1 LKVIPAIDLKDGQ
14 CVRLEQG
21 DLNRVSVFGDDP
33 VAMARRWEA
42 TGAELLHV
50 VDLQAAVAGR
60 VVHGEIIGRMAA
72 AVSIPVQIGG
82 GVRDLDALERYL
94 ELGVSR
100 VILGTAALRDPEF
113 LRSAATKHPGRII
126 VGVDARDGRVAVQG
140 WTEATD
146 QDVLEVAGAWRGLD
160 LAALIYTDIGRD
172 GMQTGTDRAG
182 ARRLLEV
189 VEAPLILA
197 GGVSTLDDVLDLKPL
212 AEAGLWGV
220 ITGRALYAGTLDLA
234 EALSE
239 VSGWK
244 F

>member
-42 TGAELLHV
+42 AGAELLHV

-60 VVHGEIIGRMAA
+60 VVHGDIIGQMAA

-82 GVRDLDALERYL
+82 GVRDLNALERYL

-100 VILGTAALRDPEF
+100 VILGTAALRDPDF
-113 LRSAATKHPGRII
+113 LRLAATRHPAKII

-146 QDVLEVAGAWRGLD
+146 LDVLEVAGAWRDLD

-189 VEAPLILA
+189 VQAPLILA
-197 GGVSTLDDVLDLKPL
+197 GGVSTLDDIRALKPL
-212 AEAGLWGV
+212 AGAGLWGV
-220 ITGRALYAGTLDLA
+220 ITGRALYAGTLDLEA
-234 EALSE
+234 ALSE